1 MLELCMFIFL
11 ANNAVDKLWTLSPIA
26 IPFFVLGTYYL
37 TIFFVNIFKCT
48 KCYGQ
53 DRGYYE
59 ERRMRC
65 CGAFWG
71 FLIIGLVTGLVVVGA
86 LADNGIIRDLD
97 FLRGFNLY
105 YIVAVALGLCTVL
118 LNKQRKSLIVTKS
131 NVEYRHEQTLYD
143 ATRLMQTVIVLIYH
157 VALTT
162 PLYQYLK
169 NDPDPSPYTHVLN
182 FIDLIRNI
190 LYYKLIPF

>member
-11 ANNAVDKLWTLSPIA
+11 SNNAVAKLREYSPIA

-37 TIFFVNIFKCT
+37 TIFFISIFKCR

-59 ERRMRC
+59 ERKMRC

-71 FLIIGLVTGLVVVGA
+71 FLIIALVTGLVVIGA
-86 LADNGIIRDLD
+86 LADNQLISGLE
-97 FLRGFNLY
+97 FLTGFNLY

-118 LNKQRKSLIVTKS
+118 LNK
-131 NVEYRHEQTLYD
+131 
-143 ATRLMQTVIVLIYH
+143 
-157 VALTT
+157 
-162 PLYQYLK
+162 
-169 NDPDPSPYTHVLN
+169 
-182 FIDLIRNI
+182 
-190 LYYKLIPF
+190 

>member
-1 MLELCMFIFL
+1 
-11 ANNAVDKLWTLSPIA
+11 VDPFPIA
-26 IPFFVLGTYYL
+26 IPFFVLGTYYF
-37 TIFFVNIFKCT
+37 TIFFVNVFKCG

-59 ERRMRC
+59 ERKMRC

-71 FLIIGLVTGLVVVGA
+71 FLIIALVTGLVVVGA
-86 LADNGIIRDLD
+86 LADNRLINGLE
-97 FLRGFNLY
+97 FLTGFNLY

-131 NVEYRHEQTLYD
+131 NIEYRHEQTLYD
-143 ATRLMQTVIVLIYH
+143 ATRLMQTFLVLIYH
-157 VALTT
+157 VSLTT
-162 PLYQYLK
+162 ACYLYLK
-169 NDPDPSPYTHVLN
+169 NDQDPSPYTHVKGL
-182 FIDLIRNI
+182 IDLIRSI